1 MKPSLAKSLSDIL
14 AFLEALEARD
24 PVSARDE
31 RDSQRAHQLA
41 QRLRAEGFARDP
53 LHESLEKRV
62 SKLEDWVTARNGDT
76 ERRLEALE
84 ASKDRL
90 RDVQRD
96 QLRRELAAKAAQ
108 QAQAK
113 PAAERFRQGRHKQAR
128 GVTVV
133 VDDTAQA
140 DAAHALDELRESL
153 RDMVK
158 DHRERADRPN
168 RDPLARNVWTEAA
181 NLLEELLEAA
191 P

>member
-1 MKPSLAKSLSDIL
+1 MNERTELARIRQT
-14 AFLEALEARD
+14 LERIVNYMDKAEAGPLER
-24 PVSARDE
+24 RI
-31 RDSQRAHQLA
+31 
-41 QRLRAEGFARDP
+41 G
-53 LHESLEKRV
+53 
-62 SKLEDWVTARNGDT
+62 KLEDWATARNGDI

-113 PAAERFRQGRHKQAR
+113 PAAERFRQGRHKQVR

-140 DAAHALDELRESL
+140 DAAHALDELREAL

-158 DHRERADRPN
+158 AHRERADE
-168 RDPLARNVWTEAA
+168 ARTWRSCGHSVGNTWDEAA
-181 NLLEELLEAA
+181 NLLAEALGDEAA